1 MTNFR
6 VHTAEGDFDVQAANP
21 VDARKLVLAK
31 HPGIIINKIKVLKE
45 K

>member
-21 VDARKLVLAK
+21 TEARKIVLQK
-31 HPGIIINKIKVLKE
+31 RPGIIVNKIKVLKE